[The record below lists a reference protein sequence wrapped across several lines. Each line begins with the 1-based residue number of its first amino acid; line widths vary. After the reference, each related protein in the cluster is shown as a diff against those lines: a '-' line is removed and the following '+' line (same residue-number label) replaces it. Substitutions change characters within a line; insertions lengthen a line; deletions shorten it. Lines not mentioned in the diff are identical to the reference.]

1 MVHSPFVTF
10 WQRRTK
16 AGMLL
21 FSPPARHFV
30 IPRVLPSFYHGVSG
44 HCVISCM
51 EKSQTFSRNGA
62 TGRGKLR
69 ERPEKIAPLPFFV
82 LFSEK
87 RSMIRDPI
95 KQTCS
100 AGSHGRRKSG
110 VPLTKKEASIT
121 GCMKIE
127 NETIFASSNHDT
139 VHGTG
144 CRLRPVRWMKRG

>member
-1 MVHSPFVTF
+1 
-10 WQRRTK
+10 
-16 AGMLL
+16 MLL

-87 RSMIRDPI
+87 RSMIRESY
-95 KQTCS
+95 QTDMQRRI
-100 AGSHGRRKSG
+100 AWAEKIGRAIN
-110 VPLTKKEASIT
+110 KKRSIHNRAH
-121 GCMKIE
+121 E
-127 NETIFASSNHDT
+127 NEKQNNFDY
-139 VHGTG
+139 V
-144 CRLRPVRWMKRG
+144 KK

>member
-30 IPRVLPSFYHGVSG
+30 IPRVLPSFYHGVPG

-87 RSMIRDPI
+87 RSMIRGFYQTDI
-95 KQTCS
+95 K
-100 AGSHGRRKSG
+100 RRLEWVEKIG
-110 VPLTKKEASIT
+110 HAINKKRSIHNRVH
-121 GCMKIE
+121 E
-127 NETIFASSNHDT
+127 NRKRNNF
-139 VHGTG
+139 
-144 CRLRPVRWMKRG
+144 RLLKP

>member
-82 LFSEK
+82 SFSPK
-87 RSMIRDPI
+87 WSMIRRSYQTDI
-95 KQTCS
+95 KRRL
-100 AGSHGRRKSG
+100 AWAEKIGRAINKKRSIHNRAHENRKR
-110 VPLTKKEASIT
+110 
-121 GCMKIE
+121 
-127 NETIFASSNHDT
+127 NNF
-139 VHGTG
+139 
-144 CRLRPVRWMKRG
+144 RLLKP

>member
-1 MVHSPFVTF
+1 
-10 WQRRTK
+10 
-16 AGMLL
+16 MLL

-82 LFSEK
+82 SFSPK
-87 RSMIRDPI
+87 WSMIRGSYQTDI
-95 KQTCS
+95 KRRLAWAEKIGHATNRKIS
-100 AGSHGRRKSG
+100 AQNRAHKNRKRNNFDYVKKMTYRMVQGVGCVPYGGSNRFYRRVMRVFLQQK
-110 VPLTKKEASIT
+110 
-121 GCMKIE
+121 
-127 NETIFASSNHDT
+127 
-139 VHGTG
+139 
-144 CRLRPVRWMKRG
+144 

>member
-1 MVHSPFVTF
+1 
-10 WQRRTK
+10 
-16 AGMLL
+16 MLL

-121 GCMKIE
+121 GRIKIE
-127 NETIFASSNHDT
+127 NETIPAMSKNDIS
-139 VHGTG
+139 HGT
-144 CRLRPVRWMKRG
+144 RRWMRALWWIKWVLSARDACVFTTKMR